1 MRDLTMNEIEAVG
14 GGDVASPS
22 EVGAGA
28 LRGGTMGLLGGVAR
42 GAAAGA
48 ARGALGGVGGAV
60 FGAAIGA
67 AFVVISAS
75 FGGGGH
81 GG

>member
-1 MRDLTMNEIEAVG
+1 MRELTITEVTNVS

-75 FGGGGH
+75 FSG
-81 GG
+81 